1 MKKIIAFLTLIN
13 FSGLIAQVSITANL
27 PTQMVAN
34 SKFTAEVNI
43 VKGELSNFAKYQIDV
58 PLGYVITPIDI
69 KGGNF
74 TFENQRAKLVWVSLP
89 TDESFSISYQIE
101 VNSSAADTGI
111 LAQKFYYLE
120 NNEKKVVESKPI
132 TVTIGSIQMT
142 SINGTSAQPNSSNV
156 VKTSVVSVSDPSKN
170 AAPDN
175 STSSGFNNASPSNT
189 SASNQSGLT
198 YRVQIGSF
206 AAEPIKSKF
215 SKIGKVYVELI
226 NGAYKVTAGN
236 FSVREDAIL
245 YRDELQTKGF
255 PGFIIV
261 LKNGQRVN

>member
-1 MKKIIAFLTLIN
+1 MKKIITFLTIIN
-13 FSGLIAQVSITANL
+13 FSVLVAQVSITANL

-34 SKFTAEVNI
+34 SKFTTEVKI

-58 PLGYVITPIDI
+58 PLGYMITPLEI

-89 TDESFSISYQIE
+89 ADESFSITYQIE
-101 VNSSAADTGI
+101 VTASAADTGI

-120 NNEKKVVESKPI
+120 NNEKKEVETKPV
-132 TVTIGSIQMT
+132 TVTIGAMQIST
-142 SINGTSAQPNSSNV
+142 INGISAPSNSSTPLN
-156 VKTSVVSVSDPSKN
+156 TAIGSVTDPS
-170 AAPDN
+170 
-175 STSSGFNNASPSNT
+175 SNT
-189 SASNQSGLT
+189 SSTNASNPVLNGNSSAVSSTSGDSGFS

-206 AAEPIKSKF
+206 SAEPSKSKF
-215 SKIGKVYVELI
+215 SKIGKVYIDLI

-236 FSVREDAIL
+236 FNARQDAVL
-245 YRDELQTKGF
+245 YRDELQAKGF

>member
-1 MKKIIAFLTLIN
+1 MKKIITFLILIN
-13 FSGLIAQVSITANL
+13 FSVLFAQVSITANL

-34 SKFTAEVNI
+34 SKFTTEVNI

-58 PLGYVITPIDI
+58 PLGYIITPIDV

-89 TDESFSISYQIE
+89 TDDSFSISYQIE
-101 VNSSAADTGI
+101 VNNSAADTGV

-120 NNEKKVVESKPI
+120 NNEKKEVESKPV
-132 TVTIGSIQMT
+132 TVTIGSMQMST
-142 SINGTSAQPNSSNV
+142 VNGSSAQPNSGSS
-156 VKTSVVSVSDPSKN
+156 VKTSVVSVSNPSTN
-170 AAPDN
+170 P
-175 STSSGFNNASPSNT
+175 STSVTNSNSSSTASLSNDSGFS
-189 SASNQSGLT
+189 

-206 AAEPIKSKF
+206 AAEPSKSKF
-215 SKIGKVYVELI
+215 SKIGKVYIDFI
-226 NGAYKVTAGN
+226 NGAYKVTVGN
-236 FSVREDAIL
+236 FSARQDAVL
-245 YRDELQTKGF
+245 YKDELQTKGF

>member
-1 MKKIIAFLTLIN
+1 MKKIITFLVLIN
-13 FSGLIAQVSITANL
+13 FSVLFAQVSITANL

-34 SKFTAEVNI
+34 SKFTTEVKI

-89 TDESFSISYQIE
+89 ADEFFSISYQIE

-120 NNEKKVVESKPI
+120 NNEKKEVETKPV
-132 TVTIGSIQMT
+132 TVTIGAIQMST
-142 SINGTSAQPNSSNV
+142 VNGISAQSNLGTSVN
-156 VKTSVVSVSDPSKN
+156 TSVVSVTDPS
-170 AAPDN
+170 
-175 STSSGFNNASPSNT
+175 SNT
-189 SASNQSGLT
+189 SSTIISNPIINSNSSAVASVSGDSGFS

-206 AAEPIKSKF
+206 SAEPSKSKF
-215 SKIGKVYVELI
+215 SKIGKVYIDLI

-236 FSVREDAIL
+236 FNARQDAVL
-245 YRDELQTKGF
+245 YRDELQAKGF

>member
-1 MKKIIAFLTLIN
+1 MKKIITFLTLIN
-13 FSGLIAQVSITANL
+13 FSVLFAQVSITANL

-34 SKFTAEVNI
+34 SKFTTEVKI

-89 TDESFSISYQIE
+89 ADDFFSISYQIE

-120 NNEKKVVESKPI
+120 NNEKKEVETKPV
-132 TVTIGSIQMT
+132 TVTIGAIQIST
-142 SINGTSAQPNSSNV
+142 VNGTSAQPNSVTSVN
-156 VKTSVVSVSDPSKN
+156 TSVVSVSNPSAN
-170 AAPDN
+170 T
-175 STSSGFNNASPSNT
+175 STSNSSTLGTSNNTSSNASVSNE
-189 SASNQSGLT
+189 QGLS

-206 AAEPIKSKF
+206 AAEPSKSKF
-215 SKIGKVYVELI
+215 SKIGKVYIDLI

-236 FSVREDAIL
+236 FSARQDAVL
-245 YRDELQTKGF
+245 FRDELQAKGF

>member
-1 MKKIIAFLTLIN
+1 MKKIITFLALIN
-13 FSGLIAQVSITANL
+13 FSVLFAQVSITANL

-34 SKFTAEVNI
+34 SKFTTEVKI

-58 PLGYVITPIDI
+58 PLGYVITPIDT

-89 TDESFSISYQIE
+89 ADEFFSISYQIE

-120 NNEKKVVESKPI
+120 NNEKKEVETKPV
-132 TVTIGSIQMT
+132 TVTIGAIQMST
-142 SINGTSAQPNSSNV
+142 VNGISAQSNLGTSVN
-156 VKTSVVSVSDPSKN
+156 TSVVSVTDPS
-170 AAPDN
+170 
-175 STSSGFNNASPSNT
+175 SNT
-189 SASNQSGLT
+189 SSTIISNPIINSNSSAVASVSGDSGLS

-206 AAEPIKSKF
+206 AAEPSKSKF
-215 SKIGKVYVELI
+215 SKIGKVYIDLI

-236 FSVREDAIL
+236 FSARQDAVL
-245 YRDELQTKGF
+245 FRDELQAKGF